1 MANTVIAYNERKVMR
16 KVFIIG
22 ASIAALAVPTAAMA
36 SAPVTPGGFGT
47 ERASNI
53 EKSHTGDGFGNW
65 GSYASDIAGDN
76 GTTNQDWM
84 AKYGYLPVESSLTT
98 P

>member
-1 MANTVIAYNERKVMR
+1 MR
-16 KVFIIG
+16 KFIILA
-22 ASIAALAVPTAAMA
+22 ASVAALAVPTAAMA
-36 SAPVTPGGFGT
+36 SAPANPGGFGT

-53 EKSHTGDGFGNW
+53 QQFHTGDGFGNW

-76 GTTNQDWM
+76 GTTNQAWM
-84 AKYGYLPVESSLTT
+84 ADHGYLPVESSLTT